1 MSINKKNLN
10 VIVFGVNLESFI
22 YISAYMCMGGYMYTS
37 ARLEMKTK
45 DELESLKNYKD
56 ESLDSVV
63 KRLIHNAK
71 EDLLLSENELDQIE
85 KGIKNIRE
93 GKVKTLEEASKEW
106 GI

>member
-1 MSINKKNLN
+1 MLGEDLGT
-10 VIVFGVNLESFI
+10 FLYMFI
-22 YISAYMCMGGYMYTS
+22 CICMGDYMYTS

-45 DELESLKNYKD
+45 DELESLKNYSG

-63 KRLIHNAK
+63 KRLIQNTK

-85 KGIKNIRE
+85 TGIKNIRE
-93 GKVKTLEEASKEW
+93 GKVRTLEEASKEW

>member
-1 MSINKKNLN
+1 MFSL
-10 VIVFGVNLESFI
+10 NLESFI
-22 YISAYMCMGGYMYTS
+22 YIGAYICMGGYMYTS

-63 KRLIHNAK
+63 KRLIQNAK

>member
-1 MSINKKNLN
+1 MLSKDLQT
-10 VIVFGVNLESFI
+10 FLYMCAYI
-22 YISAYMCMGGYMYTS
+22 YIGDYMYTS

-45 DELESLKNYKD
+45 DELESLKNYD
-56 ESLDSVV
+56 NESLDSVV
-63 KRLIHNAK
+63 KRLIQNAK

-85 KGIKNIRE
+85 TGIKNIRE

>member
-1 MSINKKNLN
+1 MLGEDLGT
-10 VIVFGVNLESFI
+10 FLYMFI
-22 YISAYMCMGGYMYTS
+22 CIYMGDYMYTS

-45 DELESLKNYKD
+45 DELESLKNYSG

-63 KRLIHNAK
+63 KRLIQNTK

-85 KGIKNIRE
+85 TGIKNIRE
-93 GKVKTLEEASKEW
+93 GKVRTLEEASKEW

>member
-1 MSINKKNLN
+1 MLSED
-10 VIVFGVNLESFI
+10 FESFI
-22 YISAYMCMGGYMYTS
+22 YANVYIYIGDYMYTS

-45 DELESLKNYKD
+45 DGLESLKNYKD

-63 KRLIHNAK
+63 KRLIQNTK
-71 EDLLLSENELDQIE
+71 EDLLLSENELDQIQ

>member
-1 MSINKKNLN
+1 MKETQSCCMLIKDSD
-10 VIVFGVNLESFI
+10 SFI
-22 YISAYMCMGGYMYTS
+22 YANVCNIIGGYMYTS

>member
-1 MSINKKNLN
+1 MLN
-10 VIVFGVNLESFI
+10 GDLDNFI
-22 YISAYMCMGGYMYTS
+22 YTCAYTCIGDYMYTS

-45 DELESLKNYKD
+45 DELESLKNYKN

-63 KRLIHNAK
+63 KRLIVSAK
-71 EDLLLSENELDQIE
+71 EDLLLSENELNQIE
-85 KGIKNIRE
+85 TGIKNIRE

>member
-1 MSINKKNLN
+1 MLGND
-10 VIVFGVNLESFI
+10 LESFI
-22 YISAYMCMGGYMYTS
+22 YGGVCKYIGGYVYTS

-45 DELESLKNYKD
+45 DGLESLKNYKD

-63 KRLIHNAK
+63 KRLILNAK
-71 EDLLLSENELDQIE
+71 EDLLLSENELNQIE

-106 GI
+106 GV

>member
-1 MSINKKNLN
+1 MVGND
-10 VIVFGVNLESFI
+10 LETFLYIFICI
-22 YISAYMCMGGYMYTS
+22 YIGDYMYTS

-45 DELESLKNYKD
+45 NELESLKNYSN

-63 KRLIHNAK
+63 KRLIQNTK

-93 GKVKTLEEASKEW
+93 GKIKTLEEASKEW

>member
-1 MSINKKNLN
+1 MLIKNLETFLYMF
-10 VIVFGVNLESFI
+10 VYM
-22 YISAYMCMGGYMYTS
+22 YIGDYMYTS

-45 DELESLKNYKD
+45 DELESLKNYNG

-63 KRLIHNAK
+63 KRLIQNTK

-85 KGIKNIRE
+85 NGIKNIRD

>member
-1 MSINKKNLN
+1 MY
-10 VIVFGVNLESFI
+10 GW
-22 YISAYMCMGGYMYTS
+22 YMYTS

-63 KRLIHNAK
+63 KRLIQNAK